1 MEVLAAGVVVGALSL
16 RRLVDV
22 ALVMT
27 VASLMR
33 RVVALPVEALLTTKL
48 RHQA

>member
-1 MEVLAAGVVVGALSL
+1 VVGALSVK
-16 RRLVDV
+16 RRVDV

-33 RVVALPVEALLTTKL
+33 RVVALPVEALLTNKL
-48 RHQA
+48 RHQARARRNDV